1 MIDLKNPKR
10 LKRRHKEFLVEQ
22 GLNHND
28 YFIIK
33 DLAECYQFYHKIT
46 RKVINIR
53 R

>member
-1 MIDLKNPKR
+1 MKNSKR

-22 GLNHND
+22 GLNHHN

-46 RKVINIR
+46 GKVVNIR